1 MTANTDVMYR
11 LLVQGVTDYAIFM
24 LDPDGIVVNWNAGAE
39 RAKQFTGDEMIG
51 RHFAC
56 LYQPEDRAAGL
67 PEAGLRQARETGR
80 FEAEGWRVRRDGT
93 SFWADVVI
101 DAIHDETGALV
112 GFAKITRD
120 RTDRHRLLQE
130 HREEAR
136 RFRLF
141 VQGVTDYAIYMLDPD
156 GCVVNWNA
164 GAERIKQYSAG
175 EIVGRHF
182 SCFYGPEDRASGLP
196 EAGLRQAR
204 ETGRFE
210 AEGWRVRRDGT
221 SFWADVVIDAI
232 RDEDGRLIGFA
243 KVTRDRTDR
252 RAQQLQLLEAK
263 EIAERHRDG
272 LAATSSFLDSVIA
285 TMPASV
291 VVQDAATGLIRL
303 ANRQAEMLLCGCTG
317 ELVGRPAEMVLPT
330 AVAALLKT
338 ALAAAGRSAAE
349 AGDLAA
355 ITHEMPVP
363 TAWGSRM
370 LRMRA
375 LAIGGHGEQ
384 PLHGLLIAEDV
395 SEEHAASVRIHH
407 LAHYDG
413 LTGLPNRELLRQRLG
428 EALAAAGSDSAEA
441 GTGTAVLCID
451 LDDFKRIN
459 DTLGHPVGDQMLR
472 ALVGRLREALRPG
485 DCLARLNG
493 DKFVVV
499 APLLA
504 GEAEAEALAHRVI
517 EAGREPI
524 EIEGQRIE
532 TGLSVGIALAPADAD
547 SGDGLLRCG
556 DLALYEAKRRGRGR
570 FLRYHDALATS
581 ARYRRL
587 IEADLRGAIARREL
601 RLHYQ
606 PIVRAEDG
614 ETVGYEALLRW
625 QHPVRGAISPL
636 DFVPIAEETGLIH
649 EIGAFVLHEA
659 CREASRW
666 ASGRSVAVNLSPA
679 QFRSPAL
686 AAHVASALAA
696 SGLPAGRLELEIT
709 ESVLLDASTNNLAL
723 LEQMKQLGARIALDD
738 FGTGYSSLSYLCAF
752 RFDKIKIDRSFVRE
766 ICDSREALAVVRAIT
781 GLSRSLRIATTAEG
795 VETPEQADCL
805 RREGC
810 TQLQGYLYG
819 KPMPAAALPE
829 DRGAGRAARAE
840 TGPEAVLLGS

>member
-1 MTANTDVMYR
+1 VTASTDVMYR

-39 RAKQFTGDEMIG
+39 RAKQFTRDEVIG

-56 LYQPEDRAAGL
+56 LYRPDDQAAGL
-67 PEAGLRQARETGR
+67 PEAGLREARETGR
-80 FEAEGWRVRRDGT
+80 FEAQGWRIRRDGT
-93 SFWADVVI
+93 SFWAEVVI
-101 DAIHDETGALV
+101 DAIRAEDGRLV

-120 RTDRHRLLQE
+120 RTDR
-130 HREEAR
+130 
-136 RFRLF
+136 
-141 VQGVTDYAIYMLDPD
+141 
-156 GCVVNWNA
+156 
-164 GAERIKQYSAG
+164 
-175 EIVGRHF
+175 
-182 SCFYGPEDRASGLP
+182 
-196 EAGLRQAR
+196 
-204 ETGRFE
+204 
-210 AEGWRVRRDGT
+210 
-221 SFWADVVIDAI
+221 
-232 RDEDGRLIGFA
+232 
-243 KVTRDRTDR
+243 
-252 RAQQLQLLEAK
+252 RAQELQLLEAK

-272 LAATSSFLDSVIA
+272 MAATTSFLDSVIA
-285 TMPASV
+285 TMPSSV

-317 ELVGRPAEMVLPT
+317 GLVGRPAEAVLPT

-338 ALAAAGRSAAE
+338 ALAAAGRSAAVAAE
-349 AGDLAA
+349 ARDLAA
-355 ITHEMPVP
+355 ITREMPVP
-363 TAWGSRM
+363 TAWGSRT

-375 LAIGGHGEQ
+375 LAIGGQGEQ

-413 LTGLPNRELLRQRLG
+413 LTGLPNRELFRQRLG
-428 EALAAAGSDSAEA
+428 EALAAAGPEGAA

-472 ALVGRLREALRPG
+472 ALVRRLREALRPG

-493 DKFVVV
+493 DKFAVV

-504 GEAEAEALAHRVI
+504 DEAEAEALAERLI

-570 FLRYHDALATS
+570 FLRYHDTLATS

-606 PIVRAEDG
+606 PIVRAQDG
-614 ETVGYEALLRW
+614 ETIGYEALLRW

-636 DFVPIAEETGLIH
+636 DFIPIAEETGLIH

-659 CREASRW
+659 CHEASRW

-686 AAHVASALAA
+686 ATHIASALAA

-795 VETPEQADCL
+795 VETPEQAVCL

-819 KPMPAAALPE
+819 KPMPAAALRE
-829 DRGAGRAARAE
+829 VRSAGK
-840 TGPEAVLLGS
+840 AVRE

>member
-1 MTANTDVMYR
+1 MTASTDIMYR

-24 LDPDGIVVNWNAGAE
+24 LDPDGIVVNWNTGAE
-39 RAKQFTGDEMIG
+39 RAKQFTGGEMIG
-51 RHFAC
+51 RHFSC
-56 LYQPEDRAAGL
+56 LYRPEDRAAGL
-67 PEAGLRQARETGR
+67 PETGLRQARESGR
-80 FEAEGWRVRRDGT
+80 FEAQGWRIRRDGT
-93 SFWADVVI
+93 SFWAEIVI
-101 DAIHDETGALV
+101 DAIRDETGRLV

-120 RTDRHRLLQE
+120 R
-130 HREEAR
+130 
-136 RFRLF
+136 
-141 VQGVTDYAIYMLDPD
+141 
-156 GCVVNWNA
+156 
-164 GAERIKQYSAG
+164 S
-175 EIVGRHF
+175 
-182 SCFYGPEDRASGLP
+182 
-196 EAGLRQAR
+196 
-204 ETGRFE
+204 
-210 AEGWRVRRDGT
+210 
-221 SFWADVVIDAI
+221 
-232 RDEDGRLIGFA
+232 
-243 KVTRDRTDR
+243 DR
-252 RAQQLQLLEAK
+252 RAQELQLLEAK

-272 LAATSSFLDSVIA
+272 LAATTSFLDSVIA
-285 TMPASV
+285 TMPSSV

-303 ANRQAEMLLCGCTG
+303 ANRHAELLLCGCTG
-317 ELVGRPAEMVLPT
+317 QLVGRPAEVVLPT

-338 ALAAAGRSAAE
+338 ALSAASQPAAGATAAE

-355 ITHEMPVP
+355 VTREMPVP
-363 TAWGSRM
+363 TAWGSRT

-395 SEEHAASVRIHH
+395 SEERAASMRIHY

-413 LTGLPNRELLRQRLG
+413 LTGLPNRELFRQRLG
-428 EALAAAGSDSAEA
+428 EALAAAAPGS
-441 GTGTAVLCID
+441 GTAVLCID

-472 ALVGRLREALRPG
+472 ALARRLREALRPN

-493 DKFVVV
+493 DKFAVV

-504 GEAEAEALAHRVI
+504 TEAEVEALAERLIAAAH
-517 EAGREPI
+517 EPI
-524 EIEGQRIE
+524 EVEGQRIE
-532 TGLSVGIALAPADAD
+532 TGLSVGIALAPADSD
-547 SGDGLLRCG
+547 TGEGLLRCG

-570 FLRYHDALATS
+570 FLRYHDTLAT
-581 ARYRRL
+581 AAHYRRL

-606 PIVRAEDG
+606 PIVRAQDG
-614 ETVGYEALLRW
+614 ETIGYEALLRW
-625 QHPVRGAISPL
+625 QHPVRGSISPL
-636 DFVPIAEETGLIH
+636 DFIPIAEETGLIH

-686 AAHVASALAA
+686 AAQVASALAA
-696 SGLPAGRLELEIT
+696 SGLQAGRLELEIT

-795 VETPEQADCL
+795 VETPEQAACL

-829 DRGAGRAARAE
+829 IRSAGKAARQEAAWQE
-840 TGPEAVLLGS
+840 AGWEEADREAVARRS

>member
-1 MTANTDVMYR
+1 MYR

-56 LYQPEDRAAGL
+56 LYRPEDRAAGL
-67 PEAGLRQARETGR
+67 PETGLRQARETGR
-80 FEAEGWRVRRDGT
+80 FEAEGWRIRRDGT
-93 SFWADVVI
+93 SFWAEVVI
-101 DAIHDETGALV
+101 DAICDEAGRLV

-120 RTDRHRLLQE
+120 R
-130 HREEAR
+130 
-136 RFRLF
+136 
-141 VQGVTDYAIYMLDPD
+141 
-156 GCVVNWNA
+156 
-164 GAERIKQYSAG
+164 S
-175 EIVGRHF
+175 
-182 SCFYGPEDRASGLP
+182 
-196 EAGLRQAR
+196 
-204 ETGRFE
+204 
-210 AEGWRVRRDGT
+210 
-221 SFWADVVIDAI
+221 
-232 RDEDGRLIGFA
+232 
-243 KVTRDRTDR
+243 DR
-252 RAQQLQLLEAK
+252 RAQELRLLEAK

-272 LAATSSFLDSVIA
+272 LTATTSFLDSVIA
-285 TMPASV
+285 TMPSSV

-303 ANRQAEMLLCGCTG
+303 ANRQAELLLCGCTG
-317 ELVGRPAEMVLPT
+317 HLVGRPAEAVLPT

-338 ALAAAGRSAAE
+338 ALAAAGQPTAAAGQPAAAG
-349 AGDLAA
+349 AGDPAA
-355 ITHEMPVP
+355 VTRELPVQ
-363 TAWGSRM
+363 TARGLRT

-384 PLHGLLIAEDV
+384 PPHGLLIAEDV
-395 SEEHAASVRIHH
+395 SEERAASMRIHH

-413 LTGLPNRELLRQRLG
+413 LTGLPNRELFRQRLG
-428 EALAAAGSDSAEA
+428 EALAAAASGSGA
-441 GTGTAVLCID
+441 GTSTAVLCID

-472 ALVGRLREALRPG
+472 ALVGRLREVLRPG

-493 DKFVVV
+493 DKFAVV
-499 APLLA
+499 APLVATDAEEEAVVLA
-504 GEAEAEALAHRVI
+504 ERLIAAA
-517 EAGREPI
+517 REPI
-524 EIEGQRIE
+524 EVEGQRIE

-547 SGDGLLRCG
+547 SGEGLLRCG

-570 FLRYHDALATS
+570 FLRYQDAFATA

-606 PIVRAEDG
+606 PVVRAQDG
-614 ETVGYEALLRW
+614 ETIGYEALLRW
-625 QHPVRGAISPL
+625 QHPVRGPISPL
-636 DFVPIAEETGLIH
+636 DFIPIAEETGLIH
-649 EIGAFVLHEA
+649 AIGAFVLHEA
-659 CREASRW
+659 CHEASRW

-686 AAHVASALAA
+686 AAQVASALAA

-709 ESVLLDASTNNLAL
+709 ESVLLDASANNLAL

-766 ICDSREALAVVRAIT
+766 ICDSHEALAVVRAIT

-795 VETPEQADCL
+795 VETPDQAACL

-829 DRGAGRAARAE
+829 VRNAGRAARKE
-840 TGPEAVLLGS
+840 TGREAVACRS

>member
-1 MTANTDVMYR
+1 MTASTDVMYR

-24 LDPDGIVVNWNAGAE
+24 LDPDGIVVNWNTGAE

-56 LYQPEDRAAGL
+56 LYRPEDRAAGL

-80 FEAEGWRVRRDGT
+80 FEVEGWRIRRDGT
-93 SFWADVVI
+93 WFWA
-101 DAIHDETGALV
+101 
-112 GFAKITRD
+112 
-120 RTDRHRLLQE
+120 
-130 HREEAR
+130 
-136 RFRLF
+136 
-141 VQGVTDYAIYMLDPD
+141 
-156 GCVVNWNA
+156 
-164 GAERIKQYSAG
+164 
-175 EIVGRHF
+175 EI
-182 SCFYGPEDRASGLP
+182 
-196 EAGLRQAR
+196 
-204 ETGRFE
+204 
-210 AEGWRVRRDGT
+210 
-221 SFWADVVIDAI
+221 VIDAI
-232 RDEDGRLIGFA
+232 RDEDGGLIGFA
-243 KVTRDRTDR
+243 KITRDRSDR
-252 RAQQLQLLEAK
+252 RTQELQLVEAK

-272 LAATSSFLDSVIA
+272 LAATTSFLDSVIA
-285 TMPASV
+285 TMPSSV

-303 ANRQAEMLLCGCTG
+303 ANRHAELLLCGCTG
-317 ELVGRPAEMVLPT
+317 QLVGRPAELVLPT

-338 ALAAAGRSAAE
+338 ALAAAGQPAATAGQPAATAGQPAAAE
-349 AGDLAA
+349 AGEPAA
-355 ITHEMPVP
+355 ITQELPVP
-363 TAWGSRM
+363 TAWGLRT

-395 SEEHAASVRIHH
+395 SEERAASMRIHH

-413 LTGLPNRELLRQRLG
+413 LTGLPNRELFRQRLG
-428 EALAAAGSDSAEA
+428 EALAAAASGS
-441 GTGTAVLCID
+441 GTAGTAVLCID

-472 ALVGRLREALRPG
+472 ALVRRLREVLRPG

-493 DKFVVV
+493 DKFAVV

-504 GEAEAEALAHRVI
+504 TQAEEEAEALAERLI
-517 EAGREPI
+517 AAAREPI
-524 EIEGQRIE
+524 EVEGQRIE

-547 SGDGLLRCG
+547 SGEGLLRCG

-570 FLRYHDALATS
+570 FLRYHDAFATA

-606 PIVRAEDG
+606 PIVRAQDG
-614 ETVGYEALLRW
+614 ETIGYEALLRW
-625 QHPVRGAISPL
+625 QHPVRGPISPL
-636 DFVPIAEETGLIH
+636 DFIPIAEETGLIH

-686 AAHVASALAA
+686 AAQVASALAA
-696 SGLPAGRLELEIT
+696 SGLQAGRLELEIT
-709 ESVLLDASTNNLAL
+709 ESVLLDASANNLAL

-795 VETPEQADCL
+795 VETPEQAACL

-819 KPMPAAALPE
+819 KPMPPAALPE
-829 DRGAGRAARAE
+829 VRGGKTAREETVREE
-840 TGPEAVLLGS
+840 TGREAVHCRS